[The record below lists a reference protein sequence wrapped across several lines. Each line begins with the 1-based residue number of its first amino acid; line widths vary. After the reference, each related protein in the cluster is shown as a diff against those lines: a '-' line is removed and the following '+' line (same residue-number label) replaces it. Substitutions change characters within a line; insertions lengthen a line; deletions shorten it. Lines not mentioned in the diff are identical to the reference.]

1 MPVRQSRR
9 GARATACAAGMLGAL
24 AAASVNEALA
34 QRPPVLT
41 DPTPTVKNITE
52 FVGDALDDLCEYNPE
67 LPICKDDP
75 GLDVGLPDVV
85 HDLCALFPQV
95 CDGEDVPPGSDSLP
109 GNFSLPDVCGAL
121 PDLFFC
127 RDDEIPEDWESVGD
141 QICGELPNHPFCGGD
156 GVSSLTDLI
165 CASVPD
171 LCFDGLTLP
180 ENMADNV
187 IAMCETYP
195 ELCSGHSLPEICD
208 TLPNHSLCREICANH
223 PALDICRDILPA
235 SPPPPP
241 APVRPQFP
249 RVDCTVSGPKK
260 KKKCEAKPQGREEP
274 PLCVFRRKGKRCLP
288 TPLNGGTCSAFGKKK
303 LCERVSGCLWSGSRC
318 PAGSRCLWSRKTG
331 SCGQP

>member
-9 GARATACAAGMLGAL
+9 GARATACAAGMLAAL

-52 FVGDALDDLCEYNPE
+52 FVGDALDDLCDRSWIMRYHPE

-75 GLDVGLPDVV
+75 GLDVGLPDFV

-127 RDDEIPEDWESVGD
+127 RGDEIPEDWESMGD
-141 QICGELPNHPFCGGD
+141 QICDELPNHPFCD
-156 GVSSLTDLI
+156 SVDSLEDLI

-180 ENMADNV
+180 DNIADNV

-195 ELCSGHSLPEICD
+195 ELCSDHSLPEICD
-208 TLPNHSLCREICANH
+208 TLPNHSLCREICANR
-223 PALDICRDILPA
+223 PALDICREILPVE
-235 SPPPPP
+235 P
-241 APVRPQFP
+241 AAAPGAGEPVAAPGA
-249 RVDCTVSGPKK
+249 GPKT
-260 KKKCEAKPQGREEP
+260 
-274 PLCVFRRKGKRCLP
+274 RR
-288 TPLNGGTCSAFGKKK
+288 
-303 LCERVSGCLWSGSRC
+303 
-318 PAGSRCLWSRKTG
+318 
-331 SCGQP
+331 